1 MVDSKDKPDDQI
13 DRASKLRN
21 MREARVTSYNG
32 PVKFEIEDYREC
44 GFDKP
49 TDFMAPRKNSGS
61 TVTQKEWLQIKAA
74 VTAGFSEDEQRV
86 LAANIDTLSDLEKV
100 SRDMTKKAIGSKIK
114 DLKKAMAGRKKT
126 EERTGGM
133 ASTHVVRLPDQVVY
147 DIVEELL
154 TKLDRFHKTGKK
166 ITFDLAK
173 VVDHLQAIKE
183 ETRPR

>member
-1 MVDSKDKPDDQI
+1 MDDQS
-13 DRASKLRN
+13 DRELMLRK
-21 MREARVTSYNG
+21 MIEAH
-32 PVKFEIEDYREC
+32 EIVSNEPFDFQKAFIEC
-44 GFDKP
+44 RFNKP
-49 TDFMAPRKNSGS
+49 TDFIAHDKANS
-61 TVTQKEWLQIKAA
+61 TVTEDEWLLIKAA
-74 VTAGFSEDEQRV
+74 VTAGFSEEEQRV
-86 LAANIDTLSDLEKV
+86 LAANIHTLSDLDKFL
-100 SRDMTKKAIGSKIK
+100 RDMTKKAIGSKIK
-114 DLKKAMAGRKKT
+114 DFKNKMIRHKRNKD
-126 EERTGGM
+126 RTGGM